1 MNPNKNIAAK
11 IDLLQLATDTLKQT
25 TGIACIIIPG
35 ADHVDARIV
44 LEFPGRRRKR
54 EFAVEIK
61 RAPGQGIVSEMAD
74 LTKTHILVANYI
86 NPNLAERLKNLG
98 IQFIDCTGNAY
109 LNTGATFLYV
119 KGNKL
124 GNAVNDQPARLFK
137 PGGLQVIFTLLCNPD
152 WVRAPYRDIAAKA
165 GVALGTVAWAIK
177 DLQAQGYIIEPEK
190 KTRRLVKKHALLR
203 LWLVGYE
210 QLLRPRLL
218 VNRYHAEKHDWWM
231 AVNPGQGLWGGEV
244 AAYKMTNYLKP
255 EIVTLY
261 APKLPDALLIKNR
274 LRLDPKGEIEVIE
287 PFWTFEYP
295 EKKDD
300 LVPPLLVY
308 ADLLV
313 RADGRTTETAKL
325 VYEQYLARYI
335 EEN

>member
-1 MNPNKNIAAK
+1 MNLKKTITAE
-11 IDLLQLATDTLKQT
+11 IDLLTLAAETLKQT
-25 TGIACIIIPG
+25 TGIAYTIMPG
-35 ADHVDARIV
+35 DDHIDARIV

-54 EFAVEIK
+54 EFTVEFG
-61 RAPGQGIVSEMAD
+61 RAPGQRIASVMEG

-86 NPNLAERLKNLG
+86 NPNLAERLKKFG
-98 IQFIDCTGNAY
+98 IQFMDCAGNAY

-124 GNAVNDQPARLFK
+124 DNIVNDPPTRLFK
-137 PGGLQVIFTLLCNPD
+137 PGGLQVLFVLLCNPD
-152 WVRAPYRDIAAKA
+152 WVRAPYREIATKA
-165 GVALGTVAWAIK
+165 EVALGTVAWAIK
-177 DLQAQGYIIEPEK
+177 DLQAQGYIIEPVK
-190 KTRRLVKKHALLR
+190 KTRRLVKREALLR

-210 QLLRPRLL
+210 QLLRPRLFIK
-218 VNRYHAEKHDWWM
+218 RYHAEKLDWWM

-244 AAYKMTNYLKP
+244 AAYKMTKYLKP
-255 EIVTLY
+255 EIITLY

-287 PFWTFEYP
+287 PFWNFEYP

-300 LVPPLLVY
+300 IVPPLLVY
-308 ADLLV
+308 ADLMV
-313 RADGRTTETAKL
+313 RADGRITETAKL

-335 EEN
+335 KEN